1 MQKASEITDSGSPTK
16 LKNSLSWVPIL
27 PDIFILSNF
36 TAVKYV
42 QLSHT
47 LSFLTNNTQGLCEM
61 VLISTFQFQRHHLY
75 YSFGFQQVQK
85 IDSCL

>member
-1 MQKASEITDSGSPTK
+1 MQKASEITDSGSPIK
-16 LKNSLSWVPIL
+16 SKNSLSWVPIL
-27 PDIFILSNF
+27 PDVFILSNL

-47 LSFLTNNTQGLCEM
+47 LSFLTENSQRLCEM
-61 VLISTFQFQRHHLY
+61 ALISTFQFQRHHLH
-75 YSFGFQQVQK
+75 YSFGFQQVQQ